1 MAESALPR
9 VLIVDRE
16 PAVVNSLRRLIRRE
30 FEVDVAT
37 SVEAALEKLEQFD
50 PDVVISESRMLRMSG
65 RDLLR
70 EVRHQRPQT
79 LRLLMSGWIEPW
91 EQAETSGDRTVNR
104 WMAKPF
110 ASTDL
115 LAAIHE
121 LLAERAHVAVPAPDP
136 AHEPDCT

>member
-1 MAESALPR
+1 MAEALPR
-9 VLIVDRE
+9 VLIVDGE

-70 EVRHQRPQT
+70 RVRQERPQT
-79 LRLLMSGWIEPW
+79 LRLLMSGWLEPW
-91 EQAETSGDRTVNR
+91 EHAESQPDRTVNR
-104 WMAKPF
+104 CMAKPF
-110 ASTDL
+110 ESNDL

-121 LLAERAHVAVPAPDP
+121 LLADRASPPASDAAP
-136 AHEPDCT
+136 EPGCS